1 GPAGA
6 RRCSRA
12 APVRSTTASAAAAS
26 RTSPP
31 LGPRVELL
39 HDHEFDAAVLGAAD
53 EVAVVGDGAVGAE
66 ALGGQALGID
76 VAVVDE
82 PAAHGGGA
90 LARQLEPFERR
101 RLAVHV
107 ALDAQLQDLGV
118 QVEDAR
124 DDAEQLGRALV
135 DDAAVALEEHRLE
148 DDDAIAD
155 ERGERR
161 RLIGAA
167 VVVDTVPRL
176 GIERALVEA
185 IDVAVAVGVE
195 VGAALVLARAGL
207 VGAAI
212 VGVGDAV
219 AVLIGRRAAA
229 EL

>member
-1 GPAGA
+1 
-6 RRCSRA
+6 
-12 APVRSTTASAAAAS
+12 
-26 RTSPP
+26 
-31 LGPRVELL
+31 
-39 HDHEFDAAVLGAAD
+39 
-53 EVAVVGDGAVGAE
+53 
-66 ALGGQALGID
+66 
-76 VAVVDE
+76 
-82 PAAHGGGA
+82 
-90 LARQLEPFERR
+90 R

-107 ALDAQLQDLGV
+107 ALDAQLQELGV

-148 DDDAIAD
+148 DDDAISD

-167 VVVDTVPRL
+167 VVVGDTVPRL

-195 VGAALVLARAGL
+195 VGAALVLAHAGL

-229 EL
+229 ELFGAGLGRAGVAGVGDAVGVAVGRRRQRHERRRRRDRPRGRQRDRRAAARGVRDVLDAEDGARAIGRAVATRQADAD